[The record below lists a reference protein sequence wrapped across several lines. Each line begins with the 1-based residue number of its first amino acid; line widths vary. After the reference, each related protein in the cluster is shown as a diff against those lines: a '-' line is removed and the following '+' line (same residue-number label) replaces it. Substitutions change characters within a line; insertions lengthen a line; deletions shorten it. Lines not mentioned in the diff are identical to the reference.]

1 MKVIPFE
8 HNTPSMRYE
17 YHRTREGPNWFMC
30 YYKHSSQKVLDPKDA
45 WRTLGL
51 AKFTESGKV
60 LKEWCLQM
68 NDEYG
73 EKKEEEEVGRTN
85 TSFASEA
92 MNESELDPRGG
103 LRTSDFTKNTKMI
116 M

>member
-8 HNTPSMRYE
+8 LNNPGMRYE

-45 WRTLGL
+45 WRTLGP
-51 AKFTESGKV
+51 AKFTDTGKA
-60 LKEWCLQM
+60 LKEWCLSMHEQ
-68 NDEYG
+68 YG
-73 EKKEEEEVGRTN
+73 TVAQEEVGRVD

-92 MNESELDPRGG
+92 MGEEDP
-103 LRTSDFTKNTKMI
+103 TKDTKMV

>member
-8 HNTPSMRYE
+8 HNTSSMRYE

-45 WRTLGL
+45 WRTLGP
-51 AKFTESGKV
+51 AKFTESGKA

-73 EKKEEEEVGRTN
+73 EKKEEEGRAD

-92 MNESELDPRGG
+92 MNEDP
-103 LRTSDFTKNTKMI
+103 TVNTKMV

>member
-45 WRTLGL
+45 WRTLGP
-51 AKFTESGKV
+51 AKFTESGKA

-68 NDEYG
+68 DDEYG
-73 EKKEEEEVGRTN
+73 EKKEEEVGRTD

-92 MNESELDPRGG
+92 MNESKLDP
-103 LRTSDFTKNTKMI
+103 TQNTKMI

>member
-8 HNTPSMRYE
+8 LNNPGMRYE

-30 YYKHSSQKVLDPKDA
+30 YYKHSSQKVLDPKEA
-45 WRTLGL
+45 WRTLGV
-51 AKFTESGKV
+51 AKFTDSGKA
-60 LKEWCLQM
+60 LKEWCLKMHEQ
-68 NDEYG
+68 YG
-73 EKKEEEEVGRTN
+73 NKELVADVGRKD

-92 MNESELDPRGG
+92 MKEEENHDP
-103 LRTSDFTKNTKMI
+103 TANTKMV